1 MGKDLLSIGWGL
13 RPHGLLSAGSR
24 PPPIISY
31 HTIGSPFSSA
41 LAISEYHM
49 VENFGGNLSFH
60 PAHHYSPRTEQE
72 VLDILA
78 RHRGS
83 RIKAI
88 GRLHSWSEAAR
99 GDEVLL
105 DLRHLNQVHTEQRP
119 EGVWAVIGAGCQIKL
134 ALRELDRQARVTLPS
149 VGLITEQAI
158 AGAISTGT
166 HGSGRHSLSHSMDEV
181 RIALYDPATGQ
192 PVIRTITEGPELR
205 AARCSLGCLGVILS
219 VGFWAR
225 PKYNIEEWI
234 SRYPT
239 LDEALASEDDSP
251 LQQFYLIP
259 WAWNYLVQHR
269 KAVDAPRSSLA
280 WLYRIYCFLTFDLGV
295 HLAIL
300 FFERILR
307 GSSVIKFFYRHLLQL
322 AVVRGQ
328 HVVDNSSDMLVMEH
342 EMFRHIEIEIFVR
355 RAVLPQALSFVR
367 ELLSHFGGD
376 NDALSE
382 STRNQLA
389 EHDLL
394 PAVEAGAGRF
404 TYNFLVCVRKVLAD
418 DTLISMASSDEEP
431 CYALSF
437 ISLAKTTERAGF
449 FQFAQCLSDCMVT
462 LFSARPHWGKYNPLT
477 AQQAAAIYPHLPE
490 FQSVCDELDPQQLF
504 RNDWINRILFHSPET
519 STQANGQSSE

>member
-1 MGKDLLSIGWGL
+1 
-13 RPHGLLSAGSR
+13 
-24 PPPIISY
+24 
-31 HTIGSPFSSA
+31 
-41 LAISEYHM
+41 M

-60 PAHHYSPRTEQE
+60 PAHQYSPRTEQE

-83 RIKAI
+83 RIKVI

-105 DLRHLNQVHTEQRP
+105 DLRHFNQVQTEQRP
-119 EGVWAVIGAGCQIKL
+119 EGVWAVVGAGCQIKH
-134 ALRELDRQARVTLPS
+134 ALVELDRQARVTLPS

-166 HGSGRHSLSHSMDEV
+166 HGSGRHSMSHSMDEIRV
-181 RIALYDPATGQ
+181 ALYDPATGE

-219 VGFWAR
+219 VGFWTR

-239 LDEALASEDDSP
+239 LDQALASEVDSP
-251 LQQFYLIP
+251 LQQFYLMP

-269 KAVDAPRSSLA
+269 KAVDTPRSSLA

-300 FFERILR
+300 FFERIIR
-307 GSSVIKFFYRHLLQL
+307 GSSVIKFFHRHLLQL
-322 AVVRGQ
+322 AVVRGR
-328 HVVDNSSDMLVMEH
+328 HVIDNSSDMLVMEH

-355 RAVLPQALSFVR
+355 RAVLPQALSLAR

-376 NDALSE
+376 KDALSE
-382 STRNQLA
+382 TTRTQLA
-389 EHDLL
+389 EHGLL
-394 PAVEAGAGRF
+394 SAVEAGAGRF
-404 TYNFLVCVRKVLAD
+404 TYNFLVCIRKVLAD

-437 ISLAKTTERAGF
+437 ISLAKPDERAGF
-449 FQFAQCLSDCMVT
+449 FQFAKCLSDCMVT
-462 LFSARPHWGKYNPLT
+462 LFSARPHWGKYNPLPP
-477 AQQAAAIYPHLPE
+477 QQAADIYPHLPE
-490 FQSVCDELDPQQLF
+490 FQSICEQLDPAHVF
-504 RNDWINRILFHSPET
+504 RNDWINRVLFNQPEA
-519 STQANGQSSE
+519 SARASGE

>member
-1 MGKDLLSIGWGL
+1 
-13 RPHGLLSAGSR
+13 
-24 PPPIISY
+24 
-31 HTIGSPFSSA
+31 
-41 LAISEYHM
+41 M
-49 VENFGGNLSFH
+49 VENFGGNLSFQ
-60 PAHHYSPRTEQE
+60 PAHLYSPRTEQE

-99 GDEVLL
+99 GDEVLI
-105 DLRHLNQVHTEQRP
+105 DLRHFNQVQTEQRP
-119 EGVWAVIGAGCQIKL
+119 EGVWAVVGAGCQVKRVL
-134 ALRELDRQARVTLPS
+134 TELERQAGVTLPS
-149 VGLITEQAI
+149 LGLITEQAI

-166 HGSGRHSLSHSMDEV
+166 HGSGRHSMSHYMSEV
-181 RIALYDPATGQ
+181 RIAYYDPATGE
-192 PVIRTITEGPELR
+192 PVIRTITEGPELQ

-219 VGFWAR
+219 VGFWTR

-239 LDEALASEDDSP
+239 LDEALASEGDSP

-269 KAVDAPRSSLA
+269 KAVDSPRCSMA

-295 HLAIL
+295 HIALL
-300 FFERILR
+300 FLERILQ
-307 GSSVIKFFYRHLLQL
+307 SSRAIKFFHRRLLHL
-322 AVVRGQ
+322 AVVQGR
-328 HVVDNSSDMLVMEH
+328 HVVDNSSDMLVMEQ
-342 EMFRHIEIEIFVR
+342 ELFRHIEIEMFVR
-355 RAVLPQALSFVR
+355 RSALPQALSFVR

-376 NDALSE
+376 KDALSE
-382 STRNQLA
+382 TTRTQLA

-394 PAVEAGAGRF
+394 AAVEAGAGRF

-437 ISLAKTTERAGF
+437 VSLAKTTKRAGF
-449 FQFAQCLSDCMVT
+449 YQFAQCLSDCMVT

-477 AQQAAAIYPHLPE
+477 AQQVAAIYPRLPE
-490 FQSVCDELDPQQLF
+490 FQTLCEQLDPNQVF
-504 RNDWINRILFHSPET
+504 RNDWINRVLFHEPEA
-519 STQANGQSSE
+519 SAKRNGHSSL